1 MSGVILK
8 TKFHVILIALKLNEI
23 KILEKKYLFAFFSC
37 IARDLFFLLI
47 SLFLETLNFNSFH
60 LKSHIKKILEV

>member
-23 KILEKKYLFAFFSC
+23 KILEKKYLFSQNFLFLC
-37 IARDLFFLLI
+37 IFFLYRQRFIFLI
-47 SLFLETLNFNSFH
+47 NIFVFGDSKF
-60 LKSHIKKILEV
+60 